1 MRFAVTG
8 EHCPGYGGSM
18 QFVVALTV
26 LAVAVAV
33 AVVYWRTDPRH
44 RLPAS
49 VRPEPRERYR
59 AERPARHG

>member
-1 MRFAVTG
+1 
-8 EHCPGYGGSM
+8 M

-26 LAVAVAV
+26 LAVAVAA

-49 VRPEPRERYR
+49 ARPEHGRRPR
-59 AERPARHG
+59 AGARPTGHG

>member
-1 MRFAVTG
+1 
-8 EHCPGYGGSM
+8 M

-26 LAVAVAV
+26 LAVAVAA